1 MKITSVKIRKVE
13 REGSRMKGIASVV
26 VDDAIAIHDIRIIEG
41 DNGLFIAMPS
51 RKTPVGEYRDI
62 AHPINSATRS
72 NIQEIVLDAYEK
84 VLAEEPAEE
93 AAPAVEAEA
102 PAEEA

>member
-84 VLAEEPAEE
+84 VLMEEPAEE
-93 AAPAVEAEA
+93 AAPAAEAEA